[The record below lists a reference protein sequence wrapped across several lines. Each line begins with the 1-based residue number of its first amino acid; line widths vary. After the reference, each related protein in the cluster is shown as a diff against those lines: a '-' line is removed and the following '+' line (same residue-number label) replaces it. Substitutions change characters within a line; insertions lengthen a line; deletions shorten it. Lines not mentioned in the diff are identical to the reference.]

1 MRTTLTLDDEV
12 LRVAKA
18 MSEARSIPLGRA
30 VSELALKGMQA
41 PQARATGRQAF
52 PVFPVRPGARLLTLA
67 DVKRDEDE
75 P

>member
-18 MSEARSIPLGRA
+18 MAEARSIPLGRA
-30 VSELALKGMQA
+30 VSELAIKGLRA
-41 PQARATGRQAF
+41 PVASHQGRRAF
-52 PVFPVRPGARLLTLA
+52 PVFPVRSGARPLTLA
-67 DVKRDEDE
+67 DVKKDEDE

>member
-18 MSEARSIPLGRA
+18 MADARSLPLGRV
-30 VSELALKGMQA
+30 VSELALKGLHA
-41 PQARATGRQAF
+41 PPARPAGRRVF
-52 PVFPVRPGARLLTLA
+52 PVFQVRPGARPLTLA
-67 DVKRDEDE
+67 DVKKDEDE